1 MSRQRW
7 FSRERRAWLWPLVMA
22 ALIFS
27 ASSRPS
33 VAGPRIL
40 HFDKVVHF
48 CVYGLLG
55 TLACRTAPGRG
66 GPWWALVA
74 VSAYGATDGWHQSF
88 GPGRETE
95 LGDWV
100 ADTTG
105 AAVAVLLYRRWSWYR
120 TLLEKPLIKAAA
132 K

>member
-1 MSRQRW
+1 MSPRRW
-7 FSRERRAWLWPLVMA
+7 FSAERRAWLWPLAIAV
-22 ALIFS
+22 LIFS
-27 ASSRPS
+27 ASGRPS

-55 TLACRTAPGRG
+55 TLACRTTRGRA
-66 GPWWALVA
+66 GPWWALFA
-74 VSAYGATDGWHQSF
+74 VSAYGASDEWHQSF
-88 GPGRETE
+88 VPGRATE

-105 AAVAVLLYRRWSWYR
+105 AAVAILLYRRWSWYR
-120 TLLEKPLIKAAA
+120 TRLETPLTKRAGR
-132 K
+132 